1 MLFVC
6 NKHLVYNHVMSD
18 SSSLS
23 LRTVSMADAQLL
35 LAWRNDPV
43 TRNASRNDNQVGL
56 DGHEAWLTRM
66 LASADHVLRIAEA
79 DGAPV
84 GVVRADRNNDGWELS
99 WTVAPQARGRGFGSR
114 MLACFVQSLDGRLLA
129 VIRKDNAGSKKIAA
143 AAGLKH
149 TGEADD
155 PQYEHW
161 TRSGTAA

>member
-1 MLFVC
+1 MRDPSF
-6 NKHLVYNHVMSD
+6 
-18 SSSLS
+18 LS
-23 LRTVSMADAQLL
+23 LRAVSMADARLL

-43 TRNASRNDNQVGL
+43 TRSASRNGDRVGR
-56 DGHEAWLTRM
+56 DEHEAWLTRM
-66 LASADHVLRIAEA
+66 LASADHVIRIAEA

-84 GVVRADRNNDGWELS
+84 GVVRADRSNDGWKLS

-114 MLACFVQSLDGRLLA
+114 MLVCFVRSLDGRLLA
-129 VIRKDNAGSKKIAA
+129 VIRKDNAGSRKIAA

-149 TGEADD
+149 TGGADD